1 MKASSSSGCAPERV
15 TSAVVEI
22 TDFKALTFDCYG
34 TLIDWEAGILGALAP
49 WRAAHGISVADD
61 ALLEAF
67 GRHEHA
73 VQEADPALL
82 YTDVL
87 RRVMR
92 AIGAELGVATDAE
105 VEDTL
110 ALSIGDWPA
119 FADTA
124 SALGYLKRH
133 YRLAILSNIDAD
145 SFRRTQP
152 HLGVEF
158 DAVLTAQA
166 IGSYKPDRRNFEA
179 LVARLGETGVAAPE
193 ILHTAQSLYHDI
205 APAGALGLATCWID
219 RRAGK
224 PGAGATPPS
233 DAVPDFTFPTLGALA
248 DRHRALAGG

>member
-1 MKASSSSGCAPERV
+1 M
-15 TSAVVEI
+15 EI
-22 TDFKALTFDCYG
+22 TDFKALSFDCYG

-49 WRAAHGISVADD
+49 WRATRGIDVADE

-73 VQEADPALL
+73 IQDADPALL

-92 AIGAELGVATDAE
+92 AIGAEHGVSTNAAEDDA
-105 VEDTL
+105 L
-110 ALSIGDWPA
+110 ARSIGDWPA

-124 SALGYLKRH
+124 SALAYLKRQ
-133 YRLAILSNIDAD
+133 YRLVILSNIDAD
-145 SFRRTQP
+145 SFRQTR
-152 HLGVEF
+152 HRLGVEF

-179 LVARLGETGVAAPE
+179 LVARLSEAAVAASE

-233 DAVPDFTFPTLGALA
+233 DAVPDFTFPTLAALA
-248 DRHRALAGG
+248 DRHRALAGA

>member
-1 MKASSSSGCAPERV
+1 M
-15 TSAVVEI
+15 EI
-22 TDFKALTFDCYG
+22 TDFKALSFDCYG
-34 TLIDWEAGILGALAP
+34 TLIDWEAGILGVLAP
-49 WRAAHGISVADD
+49 WRAARGIDAADD
-61 ALLEAF
+61 ALLQAF

-73 VQEADPALL
+73 IQDADPSLL

-92 AIGAELGVATDAE
+92 AIAAEHGVATASDA
-105 VEDTL
+105 DDAL
-110 ALSIGDWPA
+110 ARSIKDWPA
-119 FADTA
+119 FADTPR
-124 SALGYLKRH
+124 ALGYLKRH
-133 YRLAILSNIDAD
+133 YRLAVLSNIDAD
-145 SFRRTQP
+145 SFRQTQP
-152 HLGVEF
+152 RLGVEF

-179 LVARLGETGVAAPE
+179 LVARLGETGVAAPQ

-205 APAGALGLATCWID
+205 APARALGLATCWID

-233 DAVPDFTFPTLGALA
+233 DAAPDFTFLTLGALA

>member
-1 MKASSSSGCAPERV
+1 M
-15 TSAVVEI
+15 EI
-22 TDFKALTFDCYG
+22 TDFKALSFDCYG

-49 WRAAHGISVADD
+49 WRAAHGIDVADD
-61 ALLEAF
+61 ALLQAF

-73 VQEADPALL
+73 IQEADPALL

-92 AIGAELGVATDAE
+92 AIGAEHGVTTDAE
-105 VEDTL
+105 DDAL

-119 FADTA
+119 FPDTVE
-124 SALGYLKRH
+124 ALGYLKRH
-133 YRLAILSNIDAD
+133 YRLAILSNIDAT
-145 SFRRTQP
+145 SFRQTQP

-233 DAVPDFTFPTLGALA
+233 DAVPDFTFATLGALA
-248 DRHRALAGG
+248 DRHRALADA

>member
-1 MKASSSSGCAPERV
+1 MAARI
-15 TSAVVEI
+15 AVMEI
-22 TDFKALTFDCYG
+22 TDFKVLSFDCYG
-34 TLIDWEAGILGALAP
+34 TLIDWEAGILAALAP
-49 WRAAHGISVADD
+49 WRAERGIGAADD
-61 ALLEAF
+61 RLLESF

-73 VQEADPALL
+73 IQDADPSLL

-92 AIGAELGVATDAE
+92 AIGAEHGVTTTGREDDA
-105 VEDTL
+105 L
-110 ALSIGDWPA
+110 ALSVEDWPA
-119 FADTA
+119 FPDTVE
-124 SALGYLKRH
+124 ALGYLKRH
-133 YRLAILSNIDAD
+133 YRLAILSNIDAT
-145 SFRRTQP
+145 SFRQTQP
-152 HLGVEF
+152 HLEVEF

-179 LVARLGETGVAAPE
+179 LVARLGDDGVTAPE